1 MRASDRMTWLRRH
14 PLTAVAA
21 LVAAIWALLI
31 AASFLVPVLPADS
44 GQYRAL
50 DNRAYTARAL
60 YWICTDTSPG
70 DQLIVIGPSS
80 ARAFAPADRAAL
92 DPGSRH
98 HLMHMAGAPV
108 DELVTLA
115 DTLVNCLPPERA
127 ARTRL
132 VIATHYLSFLPPIP
146 MLASIPTLGR
156 YLENTGAF
164 EIGPDGPHL
173 AARLTAPVAGPVL
186 RLIERPVFAAGT
198 VGVAAWRRIHAR
210 HYATA
215 DPPPEVRETAQRGM
229 IDSFVRNIGDRSVD
243 APDSLARLDALIRA
257 VHRLQAAGI
266 RVTVYQSVESRA
278 LRQAVP
284 QLAAFRRL
292 EARALDKAGIPHI
305 DFGDE
310 IADDEFLDGVHAL
323 QTAQPHWSRLL
334 LQRLGD
340 L

>member
-21 LVAAIWALLI
+21 LAAAIWALLI

-44 GQYRAL
+44 ALYRTL

-80 ARAFAPADRAAL
+80 ARAFVPADRAAL
-92 DPGSRH
+92 DPGPRH
-98 HLMHMAGAPV
+98 HLMHMAGAPI
-108 DELVTLA
+108 DEMATIA
-115 DTLVNCLPPERA
+115 DTLVNCLPPDRA

-132 VIATHYLSFLPPIP
+132 VIATHYLSYLPPIP
-146 MLASIPTLGR
+146 LLASIPTLGR

-164 EIGPDGPHL
+164 EIGPDGPHV
-173 AARLTAPVAGPVL
+173 AARLTAPVTGPVL

-210 HYATA
+210 RYPTA
-215 DPPPEVRETAQRGM
+215 DPSPEVRENARRGM
-229 IDSFVRNIGDRSVD
+229 IDSVARNAGGRAAD
-243 APDSLARLDALIRA
+243 APDGLARLDALIRA

-278 LRQAVP
+278 LRKAVP

-292 EARALDKAGIPHI
+292 EARALDEAGIPHL

-310 IADDEFLDGVHAL
+310 IADDEFVDGIHAL

>member
-1 MRASDRMTWLRRH
+1 MRASDRMTWLRRY

-60 YWICTDTSPG
+60 YWICTDTSPR
-70 DQLIVIGPSS
+70 DQLIVVGPSS

-92 DPGSRH
+92 DPGPRH
-98 HLMHMAGAPV
+98 HLMHMAGAPIG
-108 DELVTLA
+108 ELATLA

-132 VIATHYLSFLPPIP
+132 VIATHYLSYLPPIP
-146 MLASIPTLGR
+146 LVASLPTLGR

-173 AARLTAPVAGPVL
+173 AARLTAPVSGPVL

-198 VGVAAWRRIHAR
+198 AGVAVWRRIHAR
-210 HYATA
+210 RYSTA
-215 DPPPEVRETAQRGM
+215 DPPPEVRVQARLALR
-229 IDSFVRNIGDRSVD
+229 DSIRRNIGDRAAD

-266 RVTVYQSVESRA
+266 RVTIYQSVESRA
-278 LRQAVP
+278 MGAAVP
-284 QLAAFRRL
+284 QIAAFRRL
-292 EARALDKAGIPHI
+292 EAQALDRAGIPHI
-305 DFGDE
+305 DFDGE
-310 IADDEFLDGVHAL
+310 IADDEFVDDIHAL

>member
-108 DELVTLA
+108 DELATLA

-146 MLASIPTLGR
+146 LLASIPTLGR

-173 AARLTAPVAGPVL
+173 AARLTAPVTGPVL

-198 VGVAAWRRIHAR
+198 VGGAASGE
-210 HYATA
+210 A
-215 DPPPEVRETAQRGM
+215 DEDTGSEEEDEYPASM
-229 IDSFVRNIGDRSVD
+229 
-243 APDSLARLDALIRA
+243 
-257 VHRLQAAGI
+257 
-266 RVTVYQSVESRA
+266 
-278 LRQAVP
+278 
-284 QLAAFRRL
+284 LAA
-292 EARALDKAGIPHI
+292 EEEVEEGGGGEVAG
-305 DFGDE
+305 
-310 IADDEFLDGVHAL
+310 
-323 QTAQPHWSRLL
+323 S
-334 LQRLGD
+334 
-340 L
+340 